1 VTTPMANGFLLID
14 LATNAVTPV
23 STDVWN
29 AMGPGAVVTN
39 GNLAFVANQMTASV
53 TVVDMAA
60 GKVLQTFPVDPGPRA
75 LAVNAAKNQLL
86 VLAEGTGTL
95 DVVDLNSYTILTRID
110 AGGTERQ
117 GTWLLP
123 LISTVAPNT
132 AAAGAAP
139 FTLTITGSNFQEV
152 NGLEFETSGMS
163 GGGGMMGGG
172 GGMGSSEDPNIKVS
186 NVQVN
191 SAGTQITA
199 TVQILS
205 AAAAGTRQIRLETA
219 RGEMMGPMFNSFFT
233 VTK

>member
-1 VTTPMANGFLLID
+1 
-14 LATNAVTPV
+14 
-23 STDVWN
+23 
-29 AMGPGAVVTN
+29 
-39 GNLAFVANQMTASV
+39 MTSSV
-53 TVVDMAA
+53 TVVDLAA
-60 GKVLQTFPVDPGPRA
+60 GKVLKTFPVDPGPRA

-95 DVVDLNSYTILTRID
+95 DVVDLNSYARD
-110 AGGTERQ
+110 SGSNAGETERQ
-117 GTWLLP
+117 GTWVLP

-152 NGLEFETSGMS
+152 NGLEFEISGMS
-163 GGGGMMGGG
+163 GGGGMMGG

-205 AAAAGTRQIRLETA
+205 GAAAGTRQIRLETA
-219 RGEMMGPMFNSFFT
+219 RGEVMGPMFNSFFSI
-233 VTK
+233 TK